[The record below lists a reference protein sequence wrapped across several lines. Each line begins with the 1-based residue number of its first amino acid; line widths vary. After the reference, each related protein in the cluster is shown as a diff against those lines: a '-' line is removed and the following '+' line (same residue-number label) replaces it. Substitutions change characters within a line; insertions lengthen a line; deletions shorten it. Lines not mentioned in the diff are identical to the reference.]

1 MRKNSRKFW
10 FAVAMCTLLVLY
22 ALLAE
27 EYDALMRTVL
37 LTLAA
42 LVACVWI
49 VCEGRIDR
57 AAAPL
62 RIEQESCKCSMH
74 PPDQKE

>member
-10 FAVAMCTLLVLY
+10 FAAAMCTLLVLC

-27 EYDALMRTVL
+27 EYDALLRTVL
-37 LTLAA
+37 LALAA

-49 VCEGRIDR
+49 VCESRIDR

>member
-10 FAVAMCTLLVLY
+10 FAVAMCTLLVLC

-27 EYDALMRTVL
+27 EYDALLRTVL
-37 LTLAA
+37 LALAA

-49 VCEGRIDR
+49 VCESRIDR